1 MQITLSFV
9 RMMYLY
15 GVGSFM
21 AAAAIAANWFIRE
34 MMGGGI
40 AVVSVQPDM
49 ASYYMPMVFGGI
61 CAWLFILPINMLNWV
76 HKGLIFGLVPALTYL
91 SLRSGGFDKILEFL
105 TPDRF
110 LRHDTLLVVL
120 VFCLVWGLGVS
131 YFANKHGQGHG

>member
-1 MQITLSFV
+1 MQITLSFQ

-15 GVGSFM
+15 GLGSLM
-21 AAAAIAANWFIRE
+21 AAAAITVNWFIRE

-49 ASYYMPMVFGGI
+49 ASYYMPMVWGGVWAI
-61 CAWLFILPINMLNWV
+61 AFVLPLNMMSWV
-76 HKGLIFGLVPALTYL
+76 VKGLLIGIGPALTYL
-91 SLRSGGFDKILEFL
+91 SLKSGGFDKIIEFL

-131 YFANKHGQGHG
+131 YFARKHGQAA

>member
-1 MQITLSFV
+1 MQITLSFQ
-9 RMMYLY
+9 RMMSLY
-15 GVGSFM
+15 GLGSLM
-21 AAAAIAANWFIRE
+21 AAAAITVNWFIRE

-49 ASYYMPMVFGGI
+49 ASYYMPMVWGGVWAI
-61 CAWLFILPINMLNWV
+61 AFVLPLNMMSWV
-76 HKGLIFGLVPALTYL
+76 VKGLLIGIGPALTYL
-91 SLRSGGFDKILEFL
+91 SLKSGGFDKIIEFL

-131 YFANKHGQGHG
+131 YFARKHGQAA

>member
-1 MQITLSFV
+1 MQITLSFL

-15 GVGSFM
+15 GLGSVM
-21 AAAAIAANWFIRE
+21 AAAAITVNWFIRE

-49 ASYYMPMVFGGI
+49 SSYYMPMVWGGI
-61 CAWLFILPINMLNWV
+61 WAIAFVLPLNMLSWV
-76 HKGLIFGLVPALTYL
+76 VKGLLLGIGPAITYL
-91 SLRSGGFDKILEFL
+91 SLKSGGFDKIAEFL

-120 VFCLVWGLGVS
+120 VFCVVWGLGVS
-131 YFANKHGQGHG
+131 FFARKHGQA